1 VGVDDAIERFGA
13 ILGLTGDEW
22 RGRLADLLARA
33 VAAQPS
39 LDLVS
44 FAESLAGHAKASGDV
59 DAYLQGARAEDLAL
73 AHACARGDRGA
84 IAAFE
89 KLYFGEIDRAF
100 LKVRKGKLD
109 RQDFEQRMRERLFVA
124 TDERRARIADYTG
137 QGDLRAWFRVA
148 MTRTLIN
155 ESQRPSHDSPTDD
168 DELAAYPH
176 AAADPELE
184 LLRRKYSAEF
194 RASFARALSAL
205 DARDRAILGYVV
217 VEKMGIDALA
227 EVYDVHRAT
236 AARWVQRARETLVNG
251 VKSDLEKS
259 LNVPSQELE
268 SILRVVGGEVEI
280 SIRRLLQ

>member
-1 VGVDDAIERFGA
+1 MDDAIERFGA
-13 ILGLTGDEW
+13 ILELPGDEW
-22 RGRLADLLARA
+22 RGRLADVLARA

-44 FAESLAGHAKASGDV
+44 FAEALAAHARASGDV
-59 DAYLQGARAEDLAL
+59 DAYLTSARAEDLAL
-73 AHACARGDRGA
+73 AHACARGDRAA
-84 IAAFE
+84 ISAFE
-89 KLYFGEIDRAF
+89 KLYFGEMDRAF
-100 LKVRKGKLD
+100 LKVKRGKVD

-124 TDERRARIADYTG
+124 TDARRPRIADYTG

-155 ESQRPSHDSPTDD
+155 ESQRPAHDAPTDD
-168 DELAAYPH
+168 EELAAMPA

-184 LLRRKYSAEF
+184 LLRRKYSEEF
-194 RASFARALSAL
+194 RASFARALNAL

-217 VEKMGIDALA
+217 IEKMGIDALA

-236 AARWVQRARETLVNG
+236 AARWVQRAREALVSG

-259 LNVPSQELE
+259 LKVPAQELE
-268 SILRVVGGEVEI
+268 SILRLVGDEVEI
-280 SIRRLLQ
+280 SIRRLL